1 MKIKAVAN
9 NQYLIYV
16 NGIMYFQSYD
26 SIVMRKSVGLRPVL
40 YKDWDYSR
48 TTMKYLG
55 KVLSELY
62 HEKITKKEITKMA
75 KEGKITVC
83 YRDWE
88 TDRKSTRLNSSHS
101 AKSRMPSSA

>member
-1 MKIKAVAN
+1 MKIKSITK

-26 SIVMRKSVGLRPVL
+26 SIVMRKSVGLKPIL
-40 YKDWDYSR
+40 YRDWDYSR

-62 HEKITKKEITKMA
+62 HEKITKKEITKME
-75 KEGKITVC
+75 KEGKITILDTPC
-83 YRDWE
+83 E
-88 TDRKSTRLNSSHS
+88 TVS
-101 AKSRMPSSA
+101 